1 MELGFW
7 VPIVSGIT
15 DSLSCISNS
24 KAQDSGFYK
33 QNAPGFRNPLHG
45 TSRMTE
51 TTSQCLILSKIDYSD
66 IVSDPIPDYLVKR
79 LQRVQLAVASFDL
92 GRCM

>member
-1 MELGFW
+1 MSGELGFW

-33 QNAPGFRNPLHG
+33 QNVPGFRNPLHG

-51 TTSQCLILSKIDYSD
+51 TTWQWLILSKIDYND
-66 IVSDPIPDYLVKR
+66 IVSDPIPGFFFVRDFSEY
-79 LQRVQLAVASFDL
+79 S
-92 GRCM
+92 